1 MDKMIYVAMTGAR
14 EAMRAQSLVT
24 HNLANAN
31 TAGFRALQHSLQS
44 APIGGAGFATRVNA
58 LGRADSFDPSQGTLI
73 DTGDELDIAIRG
85 EGWLA
90 VQGPDGEEAYTR
102 AGNLRVTPQG
112 LLETAAG
119 QLVLGNG
126 GPISLPPYQK
136 LTIGE
141 DGQISVVPQGQK
153 PETVAQVDRLKLV
166 NPPAAELEQVAPGLF
181 RTRSG
186 EPAPVDP
193 SVRVASGQLEGSNV
207 NATAALVQM
216 IELSRAYEMQVRAMH
231 TAEEND
237 QTAARLMRLGG

>member
-1 MDKMIYVAMTGAR
+1 MPG
-14 EAMRAQSLVT
+14 Q
-24 HNLANAN
+24 
-31 TAGFRALQHSLQS
+31 GFDS
-44 APIGGAGFATRVNA
+44 RVNV
-58 LGRADSFDPSQGTLI
+58 LGKAASFDPSQGTLI
-73 DTGDELDIAIRG
+73 ATGDELDIAIRG

-136 LTIGE
+136 IEIGE

-166 NPPAAELEQVAPGLF
+166 KPPAEELEQVLPGLF
-181 RTRSG
+181 RMRSG
-186 EPAPVDP
+186 DPALADP
-193 SVRVASGQLEGSNV
+193 SVRVVAGQLEGSNV
-207 NATAALVQM
+207 NTTAALVQM
-216 IELSRAYEMQVRAMH
+216 IELSRAYEMQVRAMS